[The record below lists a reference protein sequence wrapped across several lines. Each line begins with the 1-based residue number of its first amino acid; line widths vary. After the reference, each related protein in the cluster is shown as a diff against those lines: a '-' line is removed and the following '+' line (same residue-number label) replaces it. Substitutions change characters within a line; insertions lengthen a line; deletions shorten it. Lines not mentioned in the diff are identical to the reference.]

1 MNILNLGIFYLF
13 SIVLSQTYYNQPK
26 YRYLIIRKLIKDGA
40 DRVER
45 WSSFI
50 KSSSLTNKTR
60 IDEILHNDVYIAL
73 TFIK

>member
-1 MNILNLGIFYLF
+1 MNILNFGIFYLF
-13 SIVLSQTYYNQPK
+13 SIVLSQTYYNRPK

-40 DRVER
+40 DRIEK

>member
-1 MNILNLGIFYLF
+1 MNTLNICLFCLFPMIF
-13 SIVLSQTYYNQPK
+13 STSYYKQSK
-26 YRYLIIRKLIKDGA
+26 YRYLIIRKFIRDGA
-40 DRVER
+40 DRIER

-50 KSSSLTNKTR
+50 KSSSLTNQTK

>member
-1 MNILNLGIFYLF
+1 MNILNICLFCIFPMIF
-13 SIVLSQTYYNQPK
+13 STSYNNQPK
-26 YRYLIIRKLIKDGA
+26 YRFLIIRKLIRDGA
-40 DRVER
+40 DRIER

-50 KSSSLTNKTR
+50 KSSSLTNQTR

>member
-1 MNILNLGIFYLF
+1 MNILNFGIFYLF
-13 SIVLSQTYYNQPK
+13 SIVLSQTYYNHPK

-40 DRVER
+40 DRIER